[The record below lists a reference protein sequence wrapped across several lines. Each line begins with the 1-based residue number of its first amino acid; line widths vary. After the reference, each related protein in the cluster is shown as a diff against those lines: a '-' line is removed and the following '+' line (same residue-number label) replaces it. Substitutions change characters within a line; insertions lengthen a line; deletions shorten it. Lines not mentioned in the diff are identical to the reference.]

1 MWPDFDLGTKKENIM
16 RKQLYFFAIAI
27 AVYAGSVT
35 SINAQATQQ
44 FTADI
49 PFDFHVGG
57 ERFPAGEYT
66 VRCVNPSS
74 DVKVLQLRKTD
85 GESSVMLHTNSVIGR
100 MNRTSKLIFNRY
112 GNQYYFSQAW
122 LASDGLGMQAV
133 KSRQEKATAKEMARL
148 SYKPEMVALKIN
160 R

>member
-1 MWPDFDLGTKKENIM
+1 MKKQILM
-16 RKQLYFFAIAI
+16 LAMSVVVLVTMAAATTAQAQTMKQL
-27 AVYAGSVT
+27 
-35 SINAQATQQ
+35 
-44 FTADI
+44 TADI

-57 ERFPAGEYT
+57 ERFAAGKYT
-66 VRCVNPSS
+66 VRCLNPSS

-85 GESSVMLHTNSVIGR
+85 GQSSVMLHTNSMVGR
-100 MNRTSKLIFNRY
+100 INRNSKLVFNRY

-122 LASDGLGMQAV
+122 LVSEGLGMQAV

-148 SYKPEMVALKIN
+148 SYKPEMIALTMN

>member
-1 MWPDFDLGTKKENIM
+1 MKKQIFM
-16 RKQLYFFAIAI
+16 LAA
-27 AVYAGSVT
+27 SVVVLVT
-35 SINAQATQQ
+35 MAAATTAQAQTGNQ

-49 PFDFHVGG
+49 PFGFHVGG

-66 VRCVNPSS
+66 IRCLNPSS

-85 GESSVMLHTNSVIGR
+85 GESSVMLHTNSIVGR
-100 MNRTSKLIFNRY
+100 MNRKSTLVFNRY

-122 LASDGLGMQAV
+122 LVSESLGMQAV
-133 KSRQEKATAKEMARL
+133 KSRREKATAKEMARL
-148 SYKPEMVALKIN
+148 AYKPEMVAVTMN